1 MASQGSQAA
10 KPKITLY
17 WLNDS
22 RAQRIAWLLEE
33 LGLEYD
39 VKIFQRDADMKA
51 PVELEKVHPLGKSPV
66 VGITLPDPAD
76 PAKQKELV
84 LAESGLIAQYLT
96 EHFVHQT
103 SLAPKRYRDG
113 QEGQPGGETD
123 EWLRYQYYLH
133 YAEGSLMPPMVIAL
147 VLRILQGPKVP
158 FFVRPITSAAVEKM
172 FSVWLGPE
180 IAKHLAFIESQLET
194 SPGNGQYLCGSSLTA
209 ADILM
214 VYPLQD
220 ARERFSQVTAGKG
233 KGKLGEG
240 FPKVWAYL
248 KRLEEE
254 PAYKRAE
261 SKIKA
266 LKK

>member
-1 MASQGSQAA
+1 
-10 KPKITLY
+10 
-17 WLNDS
+17 
-22 RAQRIAWLLEE
+22 
-33 LGLEYD
+33 
-39 VKIFQRDADMKA
+39 
-51 PVELEKVHPLGKSPV
+51 
-66 VGITLPDPAD
+66 
-76 PAKQKELV
+76 
-84 LAESGLIAQYLT
+84 
-96 EHFVHQT
+96 
-103 SLAPKRYRDG
+103 
-113 QEGQPGGETD
+113 
-123 EWLRYQYYLH
+123 
-133 YAEGSLMPPMVIAL
+133 
-147 VLRILQGPKVP
+147 
-158 FFVRPITSAAVEKM
+158 M